1 MTAAPLGARL
11 VVDAA
16 RCDGH
21 GICVLRCPELVSL
34 DRFGFAAVD
43 GAVIAAAAV
52 LRRARRAVAA
62 CPEGALAIVEAG
74 RTAGSSS
81 GAAADT
87 RPGWANGDGRAVGV
101 SPLRMIH
108 GAES

>member
-1 MTAAPLGARL
+1 MTAAPVHSRL

-43 GAVIAAAAV
+43 GAAITAAAM
-52 LRRARRAVAA
+52 LRRARRAAAA
-62 CPEGALAIVEAG
+62 CPEGALTIVEAG
-74 RTAGSSS
+74 RTAGSS
-81 GAAADT
+81 GGVAADT
-87 RPGWANGDGRAVGV
+87 RPGQANGDGRAVGV
-101 SPLRMIH
+101 APLRMVH